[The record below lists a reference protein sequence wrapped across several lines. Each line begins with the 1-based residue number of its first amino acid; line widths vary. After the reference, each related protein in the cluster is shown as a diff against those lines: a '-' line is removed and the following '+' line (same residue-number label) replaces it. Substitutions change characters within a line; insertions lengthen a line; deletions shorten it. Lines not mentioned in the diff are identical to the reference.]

1 MNSRPMNKLIQM
13 NPFTSDLE
21 VSSVSQINLSPLL
34 SPLSPLKNQKW
45 NGMFESSEANGACK
59 WAHCLALPS
68 TNWKLFQIK
77 SDNAGETRRDK
88 HGFGRLCLAAGRIH
102 PDNPYLS
109 SISSTSS
116 IHLGPPTK
124 RSREVTPT
132 RGISSRH
139 FKTIEAIKELVRAPR
154 DEIFAE
160 LSNSCEKRRICLSV
174 SSHFWGNYTSKLLCT
189 RFLT

>member
-1 MNSRPMNKLIQM
+1 
-13 NPFTSDLE
+13 
-21 VSSVSQINLSPLL
+21 
-34 SPLSPLKNQKW
+34 
-45 NGMFESSEANGACK
+45 MFDSSEANGACK

-124 RSREVTPT
+124 RSHEVTPT

-139 FKTIEAIKELVRAPR
+139 FKTIEAINELVREMKSSRNFRTRAR
-154 DEIFAE
+154 KGGFVSLSLLIFGEIIL
-160 LSNSCEKRRICLSV
+160 LSFFVRGLNV
-174 SSHFWGNYTSKLLCT
+174 V
-189 RFLT
+189 